1 MTSPVIVELAL
12 NGPTPR
18 SRNRHVPR
26 TPEEIAEVALEGID
40 LGASIVHNH
49 NDEPMFTLDAVH
61 AVGALRRGVGAGARP
76 PPGRRCSTRRW
87 ARAPGGSR
95 CSGGGRTSR
104 SWPAAGSA
112 A

>member
-1 MTSPVIVELAL
+1 VTSPVIIELAL
-12 NGPTPR
+12 NGPTSR

-61 AVGALRRGVGAGARP
+61 AVEPYVAAWEPVLPATP
-76 PPGRRCSTRRW
+76 TCCSTRRW

-95 CSGGGRTSR
+95 CNGGGRTSR
-104 SWPAAGSA
+104 SWPGAGWAA
-112 A
+112 